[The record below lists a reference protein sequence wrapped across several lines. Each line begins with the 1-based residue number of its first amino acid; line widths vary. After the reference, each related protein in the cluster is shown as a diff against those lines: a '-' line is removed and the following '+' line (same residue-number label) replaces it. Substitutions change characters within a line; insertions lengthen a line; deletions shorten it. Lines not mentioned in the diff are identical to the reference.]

1 MNAITIYILVRT
13 ILPYEFEKAYFFGGI
28 SKCLSPEVA
37 EFVSQAGLIALGWLL
52 LLYLYRKKIFLH
64 V

>member
-1 MNAITIYILVRT
+1 MRT

-28 SKCLSPEVA
+28 AKFLSPPVA
-37 EFVSQAGLIALGWLL
+37 EFVSQVGLIALGWLL
-52 LLYLYRKKIFLH
+52 LLYLYRKKIFLR